1 MDGLVRQL
9 VRPEVDSRAAL
20 VTLMD
25 ARGALYQLRVGSVP
39 RTLTFVRDPVDAH
52 LHGFHGV
59 VECWGGQTALH
70 FSEVRMLPLCRLC
83 LVCISSTAVSCL
95 RVVRQDN
102 GRQVNMLAP

>member
-39 RTLTFVRDPVDAH
+39 EL
-52 LHGFHGV
+52 
-59 VECWGGQTALH
+59 
-70 FSEVRMLPLCRLC
+70 
-83 LVCISSTAVSCL
+83 
-95 RVVRQDN
+95 
-102 GRQVNMLAP
+102 